1 MSETPI
7 GDAVLASMAKL
18 VRDTENVAR
27 IKMKLQLADWLS
39 KRLDTVKTKSELKL
53 IDDLRKE
60 LEAL

>member
-1 MSETPI
+1 MSDTPI
-7 GDAVLASMAKL
+7 GDEVMASMAKL
-18 VRDTENVAR
+18 VRDTENVAK
-27 IKMKLQLADWLS
+27 IKMKLQLANWLN

>member
-27 IKMKLQLADWLS
+27 IKLKLQLANWLTR
-39 KRLDTVKTKSELKL
+39 RLEDVKTKSELKL

>member
-1 MSETPI
+1 M
-7 GDAVLASMAKL
+7 ASMAKL
-18 VRDTENVAR
+18 VRDTENVAK
-27 IKMKLQLADWLS
+27 IKMKLQLANWLN